1 MFIGAESDSLI
12 RSLKNKFFSLLKQE
26 KLGKTSEITSELDY
40 LTELI
45 RDLELENEELKDYD
59 NRQEQKQNK
68 KKER

>member
-26 KLGKTSEITSELDY
+26 KLGKTPEITSELDY
-40 LTELI
+40 LTDLI
-45 RDLELENEELKDYD
+45 RSLELENEELKDYD